1 MKTTQ
6 SLNQVQESTYALL
19 ARSEE
24 KEGSLFEAIAYGLLI
39 LSSVAAIW
47 QFAGQPVRVPAG
59 GITENAALAQ
69 VEIVSR
75 S

>member
-1 MKTTQ
+1 MKTTK
-6 SLNQVQESTYALL
+6 SLDQVQESTYALL
-19 ARSEE
+19 VRSEQ
-24 KEGSLFEAIAYGLLI
+24 KEGSLFETIAYGLLI

-47 QFAGQPVRVPAG
+47 QFAVQPVRVPSG
-59 GITENAALAQ
+59 GMIHTAAFAQ

>member
-1 MKTTQ
+1 MKTTK
-6 SLNQVQESTYALL
+6 SLNQVQESTYTLL
-19 ARSEE
+19 VRSEE
-24 KEGSLFEAIAYGLLI
+24 KKDSLFETIVYSLLI

-47 QFAGQPVRVPAG
+47 QFAVQPVRVPSG
-59 GITENAALAQ
+59 GISEKAALAQ